1 MSSFKQFS
9 STFVRLGRQF
19 SPLLDEPLFFP
30 CKRLLPTCSHTPS
43 LLSNSSSSSLVPR
56 QLISGF
62 HQTAVNM
69 EEAIKA
75 QGDLVRKLKSQKAD
89 KTLIKAEVD
98 KLLALKSQAAE
109 AGGGGGEPKDD
120 AAQDGKKFILKCAK
134 GKTRPDTR
142 SISSRWR
149 VGRGSTLRG
158 RGSQSVGRG
167 CVLGG
172 QGLLCSEL
180 TNSANFT

>member
-1 MSSFKQFS
+1 
-9 STFVRLGRQF
+9 
-19 SPLLDEPLFFP
+19 
-30 CKRLLPTCSHTPS
+30 
-43 LLSNSSSSSLVPR
+43 
-56 QLISGF
+56 
-62 HQTAVNM
+62 M

-134 GKTRPDTR
+134 GKKKRKKKL
-142 SISSRWR
+142 S
-149 VGRGSTLRG
+149 L
-158 RGSQSVGRG
+158 QYSV
-167 CVLGG
+167 
-172 QGLLCSEL
+172 
-180 TNSANFT
+180 